1 MTRRSLISFIL
12 ILFCAAVA
20 MAAGKRKFT
29 LVIDAGHGGHDVGAV
44 GKFSKEKDINLRTAL
59 AFGKYVE
66 RNCSDVKV
74 IYTRKTD
81 VFVTLIGRAEI
92 ANKAKADL
100 FISIHTNSLP
110 GKKISRG
117 LETYTLGMHRASDNL
132 DVAKRENSV
141 ILVEK
146 DYKKHYQGF
155 DPNSSESYI
164 IFEFLQDNN
173 MSKSVEL
180 AKLVQSNVCATANR
194 PNKGVKQAGFL
205 VLRETSMPSCLI
217 ELGFIST
224 SDEEKFLNN
233 ETHIDEMARGIYQAF
248 VKYKNNYSSGSS
260 SSTKAPVQIEE
271 PRQQE
276 PELEIR
282 EVVNMKPEPQQSPI
296 PELDINQLQA
306 AIPQVNEAQNQIRNQ
321 QPAPQRNVARQQQQ
335 PSIPQNQVL
344 NQGVRQQQ
352 SIPQNQNIVQNQV
365 QNQSQNQSQRREPEL
380 QQPQV
385 RQLPQQQQ
393 PMPQQQPQVRQL
405 PQQQQPMPQQ
415 QPQVHQL
422 PQQQQPMPQQ
432 QPQARTLPQQTQ
444 PVPQQQPQA
453 RTLPQQ
459 QQPMP
464 QQQPQARTLPQ
475 QTQPVPQQ
483 QPQARTLPQQTQP
496 APQQQPQA
504 RTLPQQKQPVQQQ
517 QQHVIQQQP
526 QQAQPNV
533 NAPVGA
539 PIFKVQIFISDK
551 VLDPDDSRFKDETN
565 VNYYK
570 EGRVF
575 KYTIG
580 ASADYNEISRLRR
593 EIADKFP
600 GCFIVA
606 FRNGEKMNINDAI
619 IEFKT
624 NQNK

>member
-335 PSIPQNQVL
+335 PSIPQNQVQ

-365 QNQSQNQSQRREPEL
+365 QNQNQSQSQRREPEQ

-415 QPQVHQL
+415 QPQ
-422 PQQQQPMPQQ
+422 
-432 QPQARTLPQQTQ
+432 ARTLPQQTQ
-444 PVPQQQPQA
+444 PV
-453 RTLPQQ
+453 
-459 QQPMP
+459 P

-517 QQHVIQQQP
+517 QQYVIQQQP

>member
-12 ILFCAAVA
+12 ILFAAVA
-20 MAAGKRKFT
+20 MAAGKHKFT
-29 LVIDAGHGGHDVGAV
+29 LVIDPGHGGHDVGAM

-81 VFVTLIGRAEI
+81 VFVTLHGRAEI

-146 DYKKHYQGF
+146 DYKKHYEGF

-164 IFEFLQDNN
+164 IFEFLQDHN
-173 MSKSVEL
+173 MAKSVEL
-180 AKLVQSNVCATANR
+180 AKLVQSNVCSTANR

-224 SDEEKFLNN
+224 SDEEKILNT
-233 ETHIDEMARGIYQAF
+233 ESEVDKMARGIYQAF
-248 VKYKNNYSSGSS
+248 VKYKNNYNGGSS

-282 EVVNMKPEPQQSPI
+282 EVVNMKQLPNPSEIEIGQMPMVVPAQSEIPNRNQERNQAVRPQQNI
-296 PELDINQLQA
+296 
-306 AIPQVNEAQNQIRNQ
+306 AQNQRATVNQQNVAQNQSQVQRQNQQVRREPEHPQAQTLPMPQ
-321 QPAPQRNVARQQQQ
+321 QPAPA
-335 PSIPQNQVL
+335 
-344 NQGVRQQQ
+344 
-352 SIPQNQNIVQNQV
+352 
-365 QNQSQNQSQRREPEL
+365 
-380 QQPQV
+380 
-385 RQLPQQQQ
+385 
-393 PMPQQQPQVRQL
+393 
-405 PQQQQPMPQQ
+405 
-415 QPQVHQL
+415 
-422 PQQQQPMPQQ
+422 Q
-432 QPQARTLPQQTQ
+432 QPQAQTLPQVEH
-444 PVPQQQPQA
+444 PRPAQQPQA
-453 RTLPQQ
+453 HTLPQEQ
-459 QQPMP
+459 PQVVTKSQKVEVTPAPKAEQTEPKAQPMP
-464 QQQPQARTLPQ
+464 KKEPVRQQLNIPRSTANSSTH
-475 QTQPVPQQ
+475 
-483 QPQARTLPQQTQP
+483 
-496 APQQQPQA
+496 
-504 RTLPQQKQPVQQQ
+504 K
-517 QQHVIQQQP
+517 
-526 QQAQPNV
+526 
-533 NAPVGA
+533 APVGA
-539 PIFKVQIFISDK
+539 PVFKVQIFVSDK
-551 VLDPDDSRFKDETN
+551 VLDPKDTRLKGEAPN
-565 VNYYK
+565 FYK

-575 KYTIG
+575 KYTLG
-580 ASADYNEISRLRR
+580 ASTDYNEISQLRKDL
-593 EIADKFP
+593 AAKFP

-606 FRNGEKMNINDAI
+606 FKNGEKVNTNDAI
-619 IEFKT
+619 IEFKL
-624 NQNK
+624 NQR

>member
-12 ILFCAAVA
+12 ILFAAVA
-20 MAAGKRKFT
+20 MAAGKHKFT
-29 LVIDAGHGGHDVGAV
+29 LVIDPGHGGHDVGAM

-81 VFVTLIGRAEI
+81 VFVTLHGRAEI

-146 DYKKHYQGF
+146 DYKKHYEGF

-164 IFEFLQDNN
+164 IFEFLQDHN
-173 MSKSVEL
+173 MAKSVEL
-180 AKLVQSNVCATANR
+180 AKLVQSNVCSTANR

-224 SDEEKFLNN
+224 SDEEKILNT
-233 ETHIDEMARGIYQAF
+233 ESEVDKMARGIYQAF
-248 VKYKNNYSSGSS
+248 VKYKNNYNGGSS

-282 EVVNMKPEPQQSPI
+282 EVVNMKQLPNPSEIEIGQMPMVVPAQSEIPNRNQERNQAVRPQQNI
-296 PELDINQLQA
+296 
-306 AIPQVNEAQNQIRNQ
+306 AQNQRATVNQQNVAQNQAVRPQQNIAQNQRATVNQQNVAQNQSQVQRQNQQVRREPEHPQAQTLPMPQ
-321 QPAPQRNVARQQQQ
+321 QPAPA
-335 PSIPQNQVL
+335 
-344 NQGVRQQQ
+344 
-352 SIPQNQNIVQNQV
+352 
-365 QNQSQNQSQRREPEL
+365 
-380 QQPQV
+380 
-385 RQLPQQQQ
+385 
-393 PMPQQQPQVRQL
+393 
-405 PQQQQPMPQQ
+405 
-415 QPQVHQL
+415 
-422 PQQQQPMPQQ
+422 Q
-432 QPQARTLPQQTQ
+432 QPQAQTLPQVEH
-444 PVPQQQPQA
+444 PRPAQQPQA
-453 RTLPQQ
+453 HTLPQEQ
-459 QQPMP
+459 PQVVTKSQKVEVTPAPKAEQTEPKAQPMP
-464 QQQPQARTLPQ
+464 KKEPVRQQLNIPRSTANSSTH
-475 QTQPVPQQ
+475 
-483 QPQARTLPQQTQP
+483 
-496 APQQQPQA
+496 
-504 RTLPQQKQPVQQQ
+504 K
-517 QQHVIQQQP
+517 
-526 QQAQPNV
+526 
-533 NAPVGA
+533 APVGA
-539 PIFKVQIFISDK
+539 PVFKVQIFVSDK
-551 VLDPDDSRFKDETN
+551 VLDPKDTRLKGEAPS
-565 VNYYK
+565 YYK

-575 KYTIG
+575 KYTLG
-580 ASADYNEISRLRR
+580 ASTDYNEISQLRKDL
-593 EIADKFP
+593 AAKFP

-606 FRNGEKMNINDAI
+606 FKNGEKVNTNDAI
-619 IEFKT
+619 IEFKL
-624 NQNK
+624 NQR